1 MAIWKV
7 STYYKKSCEEHEYY
21 YKDGQSIVRKTG
33 YRWSSFQVETDD
45 DNPPEFEFDYVPG
58 GDGKLDSI
66 NMYDCCTNNI
76 INSELDHMSDGCW
89 EDFDFPEDMDE
100 DEQEALL
107 ERFGESSVYEVLEEE
122 EGWSQN
128 DTEAW
133 VWGPILI
140 EDEHGNQVKIIC
152 ADDQGRTIE
161 FKEDHDEEIS
171 FDELAEI
178 NPDNEQPVFT
188 STAAWPFPNTVDKES
203 K

>member
-7 STYYKKSCEEHEYY
+7 SPYYKKSCEEHEHY
-21 YKDGQSIVRKTG
+21 YKDEQTITRKTG
-33 YRWSSFQVETDD
+33 YRGATFIVETVD